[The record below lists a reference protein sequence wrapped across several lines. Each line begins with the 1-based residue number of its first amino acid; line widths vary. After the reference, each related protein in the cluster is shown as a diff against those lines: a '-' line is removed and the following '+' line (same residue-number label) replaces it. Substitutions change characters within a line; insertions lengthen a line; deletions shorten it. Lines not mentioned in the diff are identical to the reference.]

1 MTKNLY
7 RFVLLI
13 ILITTLATGCGKIFR
28 KPTLSLDSITIGE
41 IRHRV
46 EQNYLKFKSVKTQA
60 KLSLESPQMSFMASS
75 TIKVKTPDSLIV
87 KLSAGLGFG
96 VGSIFIDKNQFLL
109 YSAFENVV
117 YHANP
122 DSVDIRRFLLVDV
135 KIEDIIQVFSGIH
148 LIKPHERELLKIDE
162 KKYLIIGTNGGYIMK
177 YWVDPKMYVVTG
189 YEMLERDGKT
199 IIEFEYS
206 QFMKSKGVFVPKMIR
221 ISQPDKKTRMTIMF
235 SHFKVNADL
244 DKKDFFIKIPDG
256 VERIEL

>member
-1 MTKNLY
+1 
-7 RFVLLI
+7 
-13 ILITTLATGCGKIFR
+13 
-28 KPTLSLDSITIGE
+28 
-41 IRHRV
+41 
-46 EQNYLKFKSVKTQA
+46 
-60 KLSLESPQMSFMASS
+60 MASS

-135 KIEDIIQVFSGIH
+135 KIDSIHDLNDVELKIEDIIQVFSGIH